1 MILSPQFVFESK
13 FDLKMFVAFP
23 NTLVMQEVSNSAG
36 SGVKW
41 SGNKV

>member
-23 NTLVMQEVSNSAG
+23 NALAMQEVSKRAG

-41 SGNKV
+41 SGNRV